1 MENSR
6 RKFIKTS
13 ATGTTAVLAGGI
25 LPGFSAKSYGRII
38 GANRKVNVGV
48 AGFHNRG
55 IGHIRTFASLEG
67 VSVSAL
73 CDIDQRLFPKG
84 IQEVEGKGGG
94 LLFSAPVPTS
104 GTSPTAPSQKVSIG
118 ICSSGQ
124 HPTAR
129 SMKTVFNTSG
139 TGFGIPA
146 QQNLVITLPTG

>member
-84 IQEVEGKGGG
+84 IQEVEGKGGDKPTMYTDFRK
-94 LLFSAPVPTS
+94 LLENKDIDAI
-104 GTSPTAPSQKVSIG
+104 SIVTPDHWHALHM
-118 ICSSGQ
+118 IW
-124 HPTAR
+124 A
-129 SMKTVFNTSG
+129 
-139 TGFGIPA
+139 
-146 QQNLVITLPTG
+146 